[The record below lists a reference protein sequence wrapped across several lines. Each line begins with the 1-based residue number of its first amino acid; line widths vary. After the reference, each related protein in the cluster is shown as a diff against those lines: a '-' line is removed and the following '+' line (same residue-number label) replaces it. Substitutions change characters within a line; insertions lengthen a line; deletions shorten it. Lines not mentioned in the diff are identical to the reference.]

1 MKRSYGPGTYAWQ
14 GNKEVGEG
22 RMEIVE
28 AVPPSRVKIKM
39 DFEQPF
45 KTSNV
50 VDFTLQPKGD
60 ATEVTWAMQ
69 GETPYFAKIIH
80 VFVDMDKMLGREF
93 DAGLANLKAAA
104 EK

>member
-1 MKRSYGPGTYAWQ
+1 
-14 GNKEVGEG
+14 
-22 RMEIVE
+22 
-28 AVPPSRVKIKM
+28 
-39 DFEQPF
+39 
-45 KTSNV
+45 V